1 MTTVMLSGVFWKAPS
16 PLGLLASAG
25 RPRQC
30 VLVTCQHSPPRGKL
44 QRLLVEKE
52 QSPHCW
58 IYFLSF
64 RADAG
69 RLCRTVGGSA
79 LKRLCSWQP
88 FPCAHTASR
97 IGKFHPLTLGLYVTV
112 AESESALHLLQAREI
127 ARERGIEDSFPSYKE
142 WIE

>member
-64 RADAG
+64 RAAAG
-69 RLCRTVGGSA
+69 RLCRTVGGSV

-88 FPCAHTASR
+88 FPCAHTASLVSRWKIPSFDAGIICHRGR
-97 IGKFHPLTLGLYVTV
+97 I
-112 AESESALHLLQAREI
+112 RECTSF
-127 ARERGIEDSFPSYKE
+127 AASPRNSQRERDRR
-142 WIE
+142 